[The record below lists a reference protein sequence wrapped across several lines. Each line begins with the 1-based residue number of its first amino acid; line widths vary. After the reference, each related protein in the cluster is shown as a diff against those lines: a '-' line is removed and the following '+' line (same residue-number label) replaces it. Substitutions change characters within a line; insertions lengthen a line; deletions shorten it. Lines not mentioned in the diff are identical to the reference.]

1 MLSNVELAQPQ
12 AKIKLGLRTRI
23 RRGSGDEAKRMQ
35 SESRNR
41 DCAEGKVG
49 VAAFWLKSNTK
60 GDYNLFI
67 WPSVWEE

>member
-49 VAAFWLKSNTK
+49 VAAF
-60 GDYNLFI
+60 
-67 WPSVWEE
+67 